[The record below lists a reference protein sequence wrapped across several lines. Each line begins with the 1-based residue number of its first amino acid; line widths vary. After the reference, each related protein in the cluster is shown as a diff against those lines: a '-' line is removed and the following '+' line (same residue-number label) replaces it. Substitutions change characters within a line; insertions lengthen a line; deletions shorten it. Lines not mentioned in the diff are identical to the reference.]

1 MPHIPIPPTQFKGKG
16 YTQLTGA
23 IANTYTSGVV
33 NIAQPNSNVAQQIKD
48 IAEQEARMVLNEWMA
63 EYKDLFK
70 ANETKL
76 RIQNIRNIVGQW
88 YDNRFNIIGAKEWDN
103 HYEFTLGNDS
113 INERYT
119 ILLHRRQTDS
129 GHYIMECDG
138 KTLWLLRDEFDTI
151 EKIIICM
158 RTI

>member
-16 YTQLTGA
+16 YTQLTGT
-23 IANTYTSGVV
+23 IVANTNGVV
-33 NIAQPNSNVAQQIKD
+33 NIAQPNPNVAQQIKD
-48 IAEQEARMVLNEWMA
+48 VAEEQARMVLNEWMA

-76 RIQNIRNIVGQW
+76 RIQNIQNIVGQW
-88 YDNRFNIIGAKEWDN
+88 YDNTYNIIGANEWDT
-103 HYEFTLGNDS
+103 HYEFTLGNDT
-113 INERYT
+113 IPQRET

-129 GHYIMECDG
+129 GHYIMEYYG

>member
-16 YTQLTGA
+16 YTQLTGQ
-23 IANTYTSGVV
+23 IVNTNASGVV
-33 NIAQPNSNVAQQIKD
+33 NIVQPNSNVAQQIKD

-76 RIQNIRNIVGQW
+76 RIQNIQNIVGQW
-88 YDNRFNIIGAKEWDN
+88 YDNTFNVIGAKEWDT
-103 HYEFTLGNDS
+103 HYEFTLGNDT
-113 INERYT
+113 ITHTYT
-119 ILLHRRQTDS
+119 VLLHRRQTDS
-129 GHYIMECDG
+129 GHYIMEYNG

>member
-16 YTQLTGA
+16 YTQLTGQ
-23 IANTYTSGVV
+23 IVNTNVSGVV
-33 NIAQPNSNVAQQIKD
+33 NIVQPNSNVAQQIKD

-76 RIQNIRNIVGQW
+76 RIQNIQNIVGQW
-88 YDNRFNIIGAKEWDN
+88 YDNTFNVIGAKECDK
-103 HYEFTLGNDS
+103 HYEFTLGNDR
-113 INERYT
+113 ITNT
-119 ILLHRRQTDS
+119 CTVLLHRRQTDS
-129 GHYIMECDG
+129 GHYIMEYNG